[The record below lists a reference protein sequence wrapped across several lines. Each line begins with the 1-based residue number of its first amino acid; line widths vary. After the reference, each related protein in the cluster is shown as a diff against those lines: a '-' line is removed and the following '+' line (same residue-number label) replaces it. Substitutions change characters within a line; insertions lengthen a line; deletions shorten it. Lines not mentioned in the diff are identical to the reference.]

1 MDSSSRINQVRPGV
15 SDVKHTPILADTIGF
30 GGDNNF
36 GGRQQLMTAVGIV
49 VILAGVGLHFYG
61 DKFFNQD
68 GGEDEST
75 E

>member
-1 MDSSSRINQVRPGV
+1 MDKKQIVIAVIVIGV
-15 SDVKHTPILADTIGF
+15 VIALVGILADTIGL

-36 GGRQQLMTAVGIV
+36 GGRQMLMTAVGIV

-68 GGEDEST
+68 GGEDKST

>member
-1 MDSSSRINQVRPGV
+1 MDKKQIVIAVIVLGV
-15 SDVKHTPILADTIGF
+15 VIALVGILADTIGF
-30 GGDNNF
+30 GGDDNF

-68 GGEDEST
+68 GGEDGST